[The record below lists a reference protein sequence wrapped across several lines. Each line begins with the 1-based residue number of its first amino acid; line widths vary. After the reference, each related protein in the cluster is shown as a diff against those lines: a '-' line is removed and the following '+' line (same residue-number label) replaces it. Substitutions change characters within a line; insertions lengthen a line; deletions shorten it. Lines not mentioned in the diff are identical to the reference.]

1 MERFPIICKLIR
13 IAVTLPVTSC
23 EPERCFSAMKIL
35 KSRVRSTMVDERL
48 NGLALMY
55 IHPEVNVDPE
65 MVVNDFAVSKRKLE
79 FVL

>member
-1 MERFPIICKLIR
+1 MI
-13 IAVTLPVTSC
+13 
-23 EPERCFSAMKIL
+23 
-35 KSRVRSTMVDERL
+35 DERL

-65 MVVNDFAVSKRKLE
+65 IVVNDFAVSKRKLE